1 MGRNDEVMLMMEGG
15 QSDLNKSNISK
26 DAVGIANI
34 IHKHNTQTQI

>member
-15 QSDLNKSNISK
+15 QYDLNKSNISK

-34 IHKHNTQTQI
+34 HKHNTQTQI